1 MNNSQRSM
9 PLFLGIYIFSMLWK
23 LTYMQVDLALGGKAT
38 QSSSYFFYA
47 ASYAIDSNKETNAY
61 SHPCAS
67 TNLENSPWW
76 RVDLLAVYDISNVII
91 TNRGDCCP
99 ERINGAEIHIGNSL
113 INNGNNNP
121 RCVVISSIPAG
132 ASVSYTCNMQ
142 GRYVNVI
149 IPGPS
154 HFLTLCEVEV
164 YGVQVPVTKKAFLR
178 LKFNS
183 SQDLSNPIMRDKVLQ
198 KVCVCENV
206 HSVVSL

>member
-1 MNNSQRSM
+1 MH
-9 PLFLGIYIFSMLWK
+9 PEKGYK
-23 LTYMQVDLALGGKAT
+23 EGGKAT
-38 QSSSYFFYA
+38 QSSSYSFYA
-47 ASYAIDSNKETNAY
+47 ASYAIDGSKETNAY
-61 SHPCAS
+61 SHPCAH

-76 RVDLLAVYDISNVII
+76 RVDL
-91 TNRGDCCP
+91 
-99 ERINGAEIHIGNSL
+99 
-113 INNGNNNP
+113 
-121 RCVVISSIPAG
+121 CVVISSIPAG

-154 HFLTLCEVEV
+154 HILTLCEVEV

-198 KVCVCENV
+198 KIKFAIAPSSEFQ
-206 HSVVSL
+206 VSWRKKPEVETEA